1 MSITYR
7 HSGTWFHVVIK
18 NTGSRARLTGKRGG
32 VQSLVLLKTYLIID
46 LYTHTLCASVV
57 SFINGGIVIVTVSE
71 TKLR

>member
-1 MSITYR
+1 MENVSVLR
-7 HSGTWFHVVIK
+7 VSSGRGAH
-18 NTGSRARLTGKRGG
+18 RLTGKRGG